1 MLTCE
6 CGYHLE
12 DDVCERCGNRYDED
26 RGPHARRVA
35 SVLPQIR
42 KGATM
47 IVADY
52 LIQFLQAQGID
63 HAFLVSGGQM
73 MYLMDA
79 VKKSG
84 MGYTCFHH
92 EQAAAYA
99 ADAYA
104 RITGR
109 PSLCLATGGPGG
121 PNLITGIVSA
131 YQDSIP
137 VIYIVGQSKVKDC
150 NNGTRLRQTGFLE
163 VDTFP
168 IVSAFTKDHG
178 IICIEGSWM
187 ECVSGRPGPVYLEV
201 PLDFQS
207 SEISQD
213 KLPIPKEPLNPAL
226 ERVKIN
232 PEWPLQASKLLKE
245 ARRPLIL
252 FGHGIR
258 CSGAIEAARQLD
270 ESCTIPIITT
280 QFAKDAI
287 RYSYGH
293 PGVKG
298 HTAANWMLKNADVV
312 LVMGCSLHNQTIG
325 WDGEYL
331 PKNATII
338 HVDPDR
344 AVLDKVDHGGLKFE
358 CDVGE
363 FLRKLVKLKLEFT
376 HEGSDWH
383 RACGDAY
390 HQHSQEYIVDNED
403 GPLDLYEALSALN
416 DEISQDAII
425 LYDAGQPYYAIP
437 QVMQMMGN
445 RRFICPGSLAQM
457 GWALPASIGAAL
469 ANPNVP
475 VVAVIGDGS
484 FMTNVQE
491 LSVLARLELNV
502 KIIVISNGGYASIRN
517 TQDRYC
523 EGRRIGSGDDV
534 AIPDISDVAE
544 AMGIVIHSRLTREN
558 ISELERVLKYTDPA
572 VIEIECKHDQQILL
586 PKEV

>member
-1 MLTCE
+1 
-6 CGYHLE
+6 
-12 DDVCERCGNRYDED
+12 
-26 RGPHARRVA
+26 
-35 SVLPQIR
+35 
-42 KGATM
+42 M

-52 LIQFLQAQGID
+52 LIQFLRAQGVD
-63 HAFLVSGGQM
+63 HAFMVSGGQM

-84 MGYTCFHH
+84 MRYTCFHH

-121 PNLITGIVSA
+121 PNLVTGIVSA

-137 VIYIVGQSKVKDC
+137 VIYIVGQSKEIDSSE
-150 NNGTRLRQTGFLE
+150 GTGLRQLGFLE
-163 VDTFP
+163 VYTFP
-168 IVSAFTKDHG
+168 IISAFTKDQSY
-178 IICIEGSWM
+178 CNIEDAWV
-187 ECVSGRPGPVYLEV
+187 ECVSGRPGPVYLEA
-201 PLDFQS
+201 PLDTQNS
-207 SEISQD
+207 RMD
-213 KLPIPKEPLNPAL
+213 PDDLLDLNVKLNPAL

-232 PEWPLQASKLLKE
+232 PDWPLQASKLLKE
-245 ARRPLIL
+245 AGRPLIL

-325 WDGEYL
+325 WEGEYL

-363 FLRKLVKLKLEFT
+363 FLRQLVKTLPLFT
-376 HEGSDWH
+376 NDEGWSWSLSAEDDGWVRECADYQH
-383 RACGDAY
+383 GD
-390 HQHSQEYIVDNED
+390 EYFVYGNE
-403 GPLDLYEALSALN
+403 GPLDLYEALSAL
-416 DEISQDAII
+416 DSEISQDAII

-437 QVMQMMGN
+437 QAMMMIYN

-475 VVAVIGDGS
+475 VVAIIGDGS

-502 KIIVISNGGYASIRN
+502 KIIVINNGGYASIRN

-523 EGRRIGSGDDV
+523 EGRRIGSGDDI
-534 AIPDISDVAE
+534 AIPSILGIAE
-544 AMGIVIHSRLTREN
+544 AMGIKNLFGITRE
-558 ISELERVLKYTDPA
+558 IMSGLEKALKSDGPA
-572 VIEIECKHDQQILL
+572 VIEIHCKDDQQILL
-586 PKEV
+586 PKAV

>member
-1 MLTCE
+1 
-6 CGYHLE
+6 
-12 DDVCERCGNRYDED
+12 
-26 RGPHARRVA
+26 
-35 SVLPQIR
+35 
-42 KGATM
+42 M

-52 LIQFLQAQGID
+52 LIQFLRAQGVD
-63 HAFLVSGGQM
+63 HAFMVSGGQM

-84 MGYTCFHH
+84 MRYTCFHH

-121 PNLITGIVSA
+121 PNLVTGIVSA

-137 VIYIVGQSKVKDC
+137 VIYIVGQSKEIDSSE
-150 NNGTRLRQTGFLE
+150 GTGLRQLGFLE
-163 VDTFP
+163 VYTFP
-168 IVSAFTKDHG
+168 IISAFTKDQSY
-178 IICIEGSWM
+178 CNIEDAWM

-201 PLDFQS
+201 PLDT
-207 SEISQD
+207 QD
-213 KLPIPKEPLNPAL
+213 SRMDPDDLLDLNVKLNPAL
-226 ERVKIN
+226 ELVKIN

-298 HTAANWMLKNADVV
+298 HTVANWMLKNADVV

-325 WDGEYL
+325 WEGEYL

-363 FLRKLVKLKLEFT
+363 FLKELIGLIDLKNET
-376 HEGSDWH
+376 SEGWLKECVDTCQES
-383 RACGDAY
+383 GD
-390 HQHSQEYIVDNED
+390 EYFVYGNE
-403 GPLDLYEALSALN
+403 GPLDLYEALSAL
-416 DEISQDAII
+416 DSEISQDAII

-437 QVMQMMGN
+437 QAMTMMGN

-475 VVAVIGDGS
+475 VVAIIGDGS

-502 KIIVISNGGYASIRN
+502 KIIVINNGGYASIRN

-534 AIPDISDVAE
+534 SIPDISDVAE
-544 AMGIVIHSRLTREN
+544 AMGIVMHCRLTRDN
-558 ISELERVLKYTDPA
+558 ISELERKYTDPA
-572 VIEIECKHDQQILL
+572 VIQIECKHDQQILL
-586 PKEV
+586 PKELP

>member
-1 MLTCE
+1 
-6 CGYHLE
+6 
-12 DDVCERCGNRYDED
+12 
-26 RGPHARRVA
+26 
-35 SVLPQIR
+35 
-42 KGATM
+42 M

-52 LIQFLQAQGID
+52 LIQFLQAQGVD
-63 HAFLVSGGQM
+63 HAFMVSGGQM

-84 MGYTCFHH
+84 MRYTCFHH

-121 PNLITGIVSA
+121 PNLVTGIVSA

-150 NNGTRLRQTGFLE
+150 NNGTGLRQTGFLE

-178 IICIEGSWM
+178 ITCIEDAWM
-187 ECVSGRPGPVYLEV
+187 ECVSGRPGPAYLEV

-280 QFAKDAI
+280 QFAKDAV

-298 HTAANWMLKNADVV
+298 HTAANWMLRNADVV

-363 FLRKLVKLKLEFT
+363 FLKMLSSLNWTKCRV
-376 HEGSDWH
+376 DWSKEC
-383 RACGDAY
+383 ADVC
-390 HQHSQEYIVDNED
+390 HQHSQEYFVDGKE
-403 GPLDLYEALSALN
+403 GPLDLYEALSALD

-437 QVMQMMGN
+437 QAMTMMGN

-475 VVAVIGDGS
+475 VVAIIGDGS

-534 AIPDISDVAE
+534 AIPSIAGLAS
-544 AMGIVIHSRLTREN
+544 AMGIARTYCLDRDDMNFLGDSLNHT
-558 ISELERVLKYTDPA
+558 YPA
-572 VIEIECKHDQQILL
+572 VIAIECKHDQQILL
-586 PKEV
+586 PKELS

>member
-1 MLTCE
+1 
-6 CGYHLE
+6 
-12 DDVCERCGNRYDED
+12 
-26 RGPHARRVA
+26 
-35 SVLPQIR
+35 
-42 KGATM
+42 M

-52 LIQFLQAQGID
+52 LIQFLQSQGVD
-63 HAFLVSGGQM
+63 HAFMVSGGQM

-84 MGYTCFHH
+84 MKYTCFHH

-121 PNLITGIVSA
+121 PNLATGIVSA

-137 VIYIVGQSKVKDC
+137 VIYIVGQSKIKDC
-150 NNGTRLRQTGFLE
+150 SNGTGLRQMGFLE
-163 VDTFP
+163 VNTIP
-168 IVSAFTKDHG
+168 IISSLIGGYG
-178 IICIEGSWM
+178 IDEGIEDLWLN
-187 ECVSGRPGPVYLEV
+187 CLSGRPGPVYLEV
-201 PLDFQS
+201 HLDLQN

-213 KLPIPKEPLNPAL
+213 KPPIPKEPLNPAL
-226 ERVKIN
+226 ERVKTN
-232 PEWPLQASKLLKE
+232 PDWPLQVSKLLKE

-258 CSGAIEAARQLD
+258 CSGAIEVARQLD

-287 RYSYGH
+287 LYSYGH
-293 PGVKG
+293 PGLKG
-298 HTAANWMLKNADVV
+298 HTAANWMLRNADVV

-363 FLRKLVKLKLEFT
+363 FLKAMNLWGPRVERHEWVKECA
-376 HEGSDWH
+376 DV
-383 RACGDAY
+383 C
-390 HQHSQEYIVDNED
+390 HQHSQEYFVDVKE
-403 GPLDLYEALSALN
+403 GPLDLYEALSYLD

-437 QVMQMMGN
+437 QAMTMTGN

-469 ANPNVP
+469 TNPNVP
-475 VVAVIGDGS
+475 VVAIIGDGS

-544 AMGIVIHSRLTREN
+544 AMGIVMHSRLTREN
-558 ISELERVLKYTDPA
+558 ISKLERVLKYTDPA
-572 VIEIECKHDQQILL
+572 VIAIECKHDQQILL
-586 PKEV
+586 PKELS

>member
-1 MLTCE
+1 
-6 CGYHLE
+6 
-12 DDVCERCGNRYDED
+12 
-26 RGPHARRVA
+26 
-35 SVLPQIR
+35 
-42 KGATM
+42 M

-52 LIQFLQAQGID
+52 LIQFLKAQGVD
-63 HAFLVSGGQM
+63 HAFMVSGGQM

-84 MGYTCFHH
+84 MKYTCFHH

-121 PNLITGIVSA
+121 PNLVTGIVST

-178 IICIEGSWM
+178 ITCIEGSWM

-298 HTAANWMLKNADVV
+298 HTVANWMLRNADVV

-325 WDGEYL
+325 WEGEYM
-331 PKNATII
+331 PKNAMII

-363 FLRKLVKLKLEFT
+363 FLKAMNVWGPRIERHEWVKECADT
-376 HEGSDWH
+376 YYES
-383 RACGDAY
+383 GD
-390 HQHSQEYIVDNED
+390 EYFVYGNE

-437 QVMQMMGN
+437 QAMTMMGN

-475 VVAVIGDGS
+475 VVAIIGDGS

-534 AIPDISDVAE
+534 AIPSITGIAE
-544 AMGIVIHSRLTREN
+544 AMGIKNLFGITRE
-558 ISELERVLKYTDPA
+558 IMSGLEKALNSDGPA
-572 VIEIECKHDQQILL
+572 VIEIHCKDDQQILL
-586 PKEV
+586 PKEI

>member
-1 MLTCE
+1 
-6 CGYHLE
+6 
-12 DDVCERCGNRYDED
+12 
-26 RGPHARRVA
+26 
-35 SVLPQIR
+35 
-42 KGATM
+42 M

-52 LIQFLQAQGID
+52 LIQFLQAQGVY
-63 HAFLVSGGQM
+63 HAFMVSGGQM

-84 MGYTCFHH
+84 MKYTCFHH

-104 RITGR
+104 RITGS

-121 PNLITGIVSA
+121 PNLVTGIVSA

-150 NNGTRLRQTGFLE
+150 DNGTGLRQTGFLE
-163 VDTFP
+163 VNTFP
-168 IVSAFTKDHG
+168 IVSAFTKDYG
-178 IICIEGSWM
+178 ITCIEDAWM

-201 PLDFQS
+201 PLDFQN

-226 ERVKIN
+226 ERVKID
-232 PEWPLQASKLLKE
+232 PGWPLQASKLLKE

-252 FGHGIR
+252 FGHGVR
-258 CSGAIEAARQLD
+258 CSGAIEVARQLD

-280 QFAKDAI
+280 QFAKDCI

-293 PGVKG
+293 PGLKG
-298 HTAANWMLKNADVV
+298 HTAANWMLRNADVV

-344 AVLDKVDHGGLKFE
+344 AVLDKVDHDGLKFE

-363 FLRKLVKLKLEFT
+363 FLRQIVKSSIGGGKW
-376 HEGSDWH
+376 SM
-383 RACGDAY
+383 DAEDDEWVRECADLHHKY
-390 HQHSQEYIVDNED
+390 GQEYFVDGKE
-403 GPLDLYEALSALN
+403 GPLDLYEAMSILD
-416 DEISQDAII
+416 DEIPQNATI

-437 QVMQMMGN
+437 QVMTMMHN

-475 VVAVIGDGS
+475 VVAIIGDGS

-502 KIIVISNGGYASIRN
+502 KIIVINNGGYASIRN

-523 EGRRIGSGDDV
+523 EGRRIGSSDDV
-534 AIPDISDVAE
+534 AIPSILEVTS
-544 AMGIVIHSRLTREN
+544 AMGIDNLFGFHCEHM
-558 ISELERVLKYTDPA
+558 SELEKALKSDGPA
-572 VIEIECKHDQQILL
+572 VIEIHCKHDQQILL
-586 PKEV
+586 PKELS